1 MFAQSSIGLHAVSF
15 IAGSGQNE
23 LLSVSAAVCLDSVPG
38 TGRRVRQH
46 SALPWLHPANTQQP
60 QGSRGGRRHEVHGK
74 NPKKIKNRH
83 QTGGLSNNR
92 RPLITLTL
100 RDAKKSK
107 KKLLNSI
114 TCFKQSIKYC
124 DKWYMFPVLNFN
136 DAH

>member
-74 NPKKIKNRH
+74 NPQKIKNRH
-83 QTGGLSNNR
+83 QTR
-92 RPLITLTL
+92 R
-100 RDAKKSK
+100 S
-107 KKLLNSI
+107 
-114 TCFKQSIKYC
+114 FK
-124 DKWYMFPVLNFN
+124 
-136 DAH
+136 

>member
-38 TGRRVRQH
+38 TGRRVCQH

-74 NPKKIKNRH
+74 NPQKIKNRH

-107 KKLLNSI
+107 KKLLNDSV
-114 TCFKQSIKYC
+114 Y
-124 DKWYMFPVLNFN
+124 FN
-136 DAH
+136 DMF